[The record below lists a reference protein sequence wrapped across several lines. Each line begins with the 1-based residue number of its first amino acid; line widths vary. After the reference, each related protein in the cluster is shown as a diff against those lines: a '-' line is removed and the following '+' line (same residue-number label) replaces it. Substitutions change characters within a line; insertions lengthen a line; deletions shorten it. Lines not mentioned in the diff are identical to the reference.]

1 METIRNIAVGL
12 PVRDG
17 HVLLSEG
24 FDRVRQLRFHR
35 AVGGGIEFGEL
46 AVDALHR
53 EFREELDVAIDSAE
67 PFGVLEN
74 RFAFEGNPGHEIVHV
89 FAVHSAALD
98 AVPLDA
104 ELVVLDEGSPVRWV
118 PLDTDVPVFP
128 PGVLDLL
135 RHRRR
140 EARATVMT
148 AAVASTKP
156 ATPTSMPST

>member
-1 METIRNIAVGL
+1 MGTIRNIAVGL

-46 AVDALHR
+46 AVEALHR
-53 EFREELDVAIDSAE
+53 EFREELDVAIE
-67 PFGVLEN
+67 ETELLGVLEN
-74 RFAFEGNPGHEIVHV
+74 RFEFEGTPGHEVVHV
-89 FAVHSAALD
+89 FAVRSAALD

-104 ELVVLDEGSPVRWV
+104 ELVVLDEGSRVRWA

-128 PGVLDLL
+128 PGVLDVLSECAQSEDL
-135 RHRRR
+135 
-140 EARATVMT
+140 
-148 AAVASTKP
+148 
-156 ATPTSMPST
+156 PSAF